1 VKIALALMTTA
12 FTMIMTVAIAGPA
25 ILAQI

>member
-12 FTMIMTVAIAGPA
+12 FTMIMGIAIAGPMV
-25 ILAQI
+25 LAQI